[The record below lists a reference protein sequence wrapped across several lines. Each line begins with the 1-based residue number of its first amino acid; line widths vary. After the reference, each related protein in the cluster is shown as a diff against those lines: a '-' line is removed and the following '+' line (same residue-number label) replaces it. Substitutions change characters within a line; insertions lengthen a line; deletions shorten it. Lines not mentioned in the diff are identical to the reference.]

1 MHQPEVEIIKI
12 IYKEVKKMHIH
23 KEHPIPPHER
33 EFHHEFTHKDI
44 MEKLEKIE
52 AMLSRIEERQ

>member
-1 MHQPEVEIIKI
+1 
-12 IYKEVKKMHIH
+12 MHIH